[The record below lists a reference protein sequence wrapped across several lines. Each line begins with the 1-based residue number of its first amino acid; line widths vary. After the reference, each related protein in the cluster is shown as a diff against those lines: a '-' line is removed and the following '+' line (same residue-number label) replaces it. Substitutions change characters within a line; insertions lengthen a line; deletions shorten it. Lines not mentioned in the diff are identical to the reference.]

1 MMVSDDGHRLAFDKR
16 ELAVL
21 TGMMAKEDRP
31 THAALWFHGGRAQA
45 WATDG
50 HRAVLVERDDKPRG
64 GDPKARPVAIPAVTA
79 YHVAKTAG
87 ARDLVVIDTAG
98 PEVKIELRERNDRT
112 TEINAFGEIEGRT
125 RPKHAVTCKRHE
137 GGYSSIDFAF
147 PSCRER
153 GAKGLAVAFDPALLG
168 PVMTLANLTGG
179 FVWLNIDEDGPILFL
194 ATAEDGAVWRLV
206 VMPKRPGGLVPPD
219 REPPPMPGPK
229 TRARA
234 KPAATE
240 PTATEPAP
248 TASPAAT
255 EPAKPGRGRRSRK
268 PPAAA

>member
-79 YHVAKTAG
+79 HHVAKTAG
-87 ARDLVVIDTAG
+87 TRDLVVFDTSG

-112 TEINAFGEIEGRT
+112 TEINAFADIEGRT

-137 GGYSSIDFAF
+137 GGYSSIEFAF
-147 PSCRER
+147 PSCRAR
-153 GAKGLAVAFDPALLG
+153 GAKGLAVPFDPGLLA
-168 PVMTLANLTGG
+168 PVITLASLTGG

-194 ATAEDGAVWRLV
+194 ATAEDGTVWRLV

-219 REPPPMPGPK
+219 REPAPTPEPK
-229 TRARA
+229 PAKRA
-234 KPAATE
+234 KRG
-240 PTATEPAP
+240 
-248 TASPAAT
+248 SG
-255 EPAKPGRGRRSRK
+255 AKP
-268 PPAAA
+268 PEPAAAPARARGRGPKLRAVS